1 MRTLKQ
7 ILKLISIYIFLLLP
21 MNTLAAW
28 IDHFGVILNPADK
41 ANIWDTLDITI
52 KALDKNDNIVTW
64 YNWSILVF
72 SETDAEASFPNAL
85 KDNNYTF
92 TTADQWE
99 VKFENAV
106 VFNNSWLQN
115 VNVYDLNDDTIL
127 WLAEINIQKK
137 IIEKNISITIASP
150 ENWLTIWEKKI
161 TISWNSTKNHKI
173 RIIINWSGNLDTTTN
188 SNWVFEIEANNLK
201 NWENTIKSEILNAD
215 NTVIWTSDTVT
226 VKVDSTRPT
235 LKDLKANPD
244 TKVEPEW
251 KINIKAIATPK
262 LKEVDVVINDVIT
275 ILKENSSWDWTY
287 TWMIIAPKDAWDYS
301 IDVILKDDI
310 WHEIKQLA
318 AWNINVKKLEL
329 KAPSAID
336 NILNQALTE
345 TGIQPKK
352 QLKNLTI
359 TWLKVVELKTKS
371 VLSWNPI
378 TWVKS
383 YSVYQKTPDGS
394 LQLINTTSE
403 PRFEV
408 AAKANKVEN
417 YVFLVKATAQTA
429 SWILYNGDLSRA
441 IKVKTWPEIY
451 ILLLISILMW
461 SLIFFIKRKA

>member
-1 MRTLKQ
+1 MRILKQ
-7 ILKLISIYIFLLLP
+7 MLKLISIYIFLLLP
-21 MNTLAAW
+21 MNALAAG
-28 IDHFGVILNPADK
+28 IDHFWVILNPADK

-72 SETDAEASFPNAL
+72 SETDPEANFPNTL
-85 KDNNYTF
+85 KDNSYTF

-99 VKFENAV
+99 IKFENAI

-115 VNVYDLNDDTIL
+115 INVYDLNDETIL
-127 WLAEINIQKK
+127 WLAEIDIQKK

-150 ENWLTIWEKKI
+150 ENWLTIWDKKI

-173 RIIINWSGNLDTTTN
+173 KIIVNWSGFLETTTN
-188 SNWVFEIEANNLK
+188 SNWVFEIEANNLL

-215 NTVIWTSDTVT
+215 NIIIWTSNTVT
-226 VKVDSTRPT
+226 IKVDATKPI
-235 LKDLKANPD
+235 LKDIKANPD
-244 TKVEPEW
+244 NKVEPEW

-262 LKEVDVVINDVIT
+262 LKEVDVIINDIVT
-275 ILKENSSWDWTY
+275 ILKESSSWDWTY
-287 TWMIIAPKDAWDYS
+287 TWIIIAPKDAWDYS
-301 IDVILKDDI
+301 IDVILKDSI

-318 AWNINVKKLEL
+318 AWNINVKKIEL
-329 KAPSAID
+329 NAPSTIEK
-336 NILNQALTE
+336 ILNQALKE
-345 TGIQPKK
+345 TGIKPKK
-352 QLKNLTI
+352 QFKDLTI
-359 TWLKVVELKTKS
+359 IWLKVVELKTKS
-371 VLSWNPI
+371 VLSWTPI
-378 TWVKS
+378 AWVKS

-408 AAKANKVEN
+408 AAKANKVEK

-429 SWILYNGDLSRA
+429 SWILYNGNLSRA
-441 IKVKTWPEIY
+441 IKVKTWPEVY

-461 SLIFFIKRKA
+461 SLIFFMKRKV